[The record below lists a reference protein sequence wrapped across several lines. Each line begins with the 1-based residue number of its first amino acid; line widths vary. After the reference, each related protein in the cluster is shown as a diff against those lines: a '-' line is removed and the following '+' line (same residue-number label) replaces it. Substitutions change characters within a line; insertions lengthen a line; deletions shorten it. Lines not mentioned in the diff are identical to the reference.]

1 MIFLKFIFAFSLLI
15 LTHTQSFSQ
24 KTLWANKVLGYSS
37 EYRPD
42 QYGHAYRA
50 KQILGEPNKLPA
62 IGNSPVAWSPA
73 DAESRNEEWIKVG
86 FSESITLSQVAI
98 GENFNAGAIARVYV
112 YDDAG
117 KEFLIYKD
125 NPAPAMLRGR
135 MLNIMTAEK
144 IPNANAVKVVLQP
157 DKVPG
162 FNQLDAIAI
171 ADHQTLV
178 EAVINLAPDIPKDL
192 VKENLGKNVNSK
204 GQELAPIISPDGKT
218 LYFTRSNH
226 PQNIGSPTH
235 QDVWYSTLNNKNQWT
250 PAVNM
255 GAPINNA
262 GDNAVTSI
270 SSDGKTIYLINHYR
284 PDGSMFFG
292 LSQSFYT
299 KNGWSFPKNIE
310 MPGLYSDQNGMDLAV
325 SSHGNVMIL
334 SLQRRD
340 TEGDKDMYVSFKQK
354 DDSWSE
360 PRHMGNVINSADYEG
375 TPFLALDNKTLY
387 FSSAG
392 QSGYGKSDLFISRR
406 LDDTWTNWSKP
417 LNMGPVMNSAQWD
430 VYFSIPA
437 SGEYSY
443 ISSSENSLGEQDIFR
458 ISLPKELK
466 PEPVAIITGTVLTAE
481 TNKPVRAE
489 IVADI
494 KKNNEIFTTATYD
507 PETGNYRLILPIKDI
522 YRLTATEKGFF
533 PVTEEIDLSAETSFR
548 TITKNLVL
556 QPLVA
561 GQQIRMNNTMF
572 AQSSS
577 EVIASSFPELDRIV
591 ATLNEYPNMEILLE
605 GHTDNQGEVAKNVK
619 LSEERVTQVKKYMV
633 SKGITAR
640 RIQTKAWGP
649 AKPIASNATEQTRQK
664 NRRVEFTIL
673 KI

>member
-1 MIFLKFIFAFSLLI
+1 MIFLKFISVFFLLI
-15 LTHTQSFSQ
+15 LTQTRGFSQ
-24 KTLWANKVLGYSS
+24 KTLWASKILGYSS

-73 DAESRNEEWIKVG
+73 EAESRNEEWIKVG

-98 GENFNAGAIARVYV
+98 GENFNPGAIARVYV
-112 YDDAG
+112 YNESG

-125 NPAPAMLRGR
+125 NPAPVSLKGR
-135 MLNIMTAEK
+135 VLNIMTAEK

-226 PQNIGSPTH
+226 PQNVGSPSH

-255 GAPINNA
+255 GSPINNA

-354 DDSWSE
+354 DNSWSE

-392 QSGYGKSDLFISRR
+392 QSGYGKSDLFVTRR
-406 LDDTWTNWSKP
+406 LDDSWTNWSKP
-417 LNMGPVMNSAQWD
+417 LNLGPVINSPQWD

-466 PEPVAIITGTVLTAE
+466 PDPVAIITGTVLVAE
-481 TNKPVRAE
+481 SNQPVHAD
-489 IVADI
+489 IVADLA
-494 KKNNEIFTTATYD
+494 KSGEVFTSVTYD
-507 PETGNYRLILPIKDI
+507 PETGNYRLVLPMKDV

-533 PVTEEIDLSAETSFR
+533 PTTEEIDLSAETSFR
-548 TITKNLVL
+548 TITKNIVL
-556 QPLVA
+556 QPIKA
-561 GQQIRMNNTMF
+561 GQQIRLSNAMF

-577 EVIASSFPELDRIV
+577 EVVAASFPELDRIV
-591 ATLNEYPNMEILLE
+591 ATLNEYPAMEILLE
-605 GHTDNQGEVAKNVK
+605 GHTDNQGEVSKNVK
-619 LSEERVTQVKKYMV
+619 LSEERVTQVKKYML
-633 SKGITAR
+633 SKGIAAR

-673 KI
+673 KM

>member
-522 YRLTATEKGFF
+522 YRLTASEKGFF

>member
-112 YDDAG
+112 YNDTG

-125 NPAPAMLRGR
+125 NPAPASLRGR

-226 PQNIGSPTH
+226 PQNIGSPTN

-255 GAPINNA
+255 GPPINNA
-262 GDNAVTSI
+262 GNNAVTSI
-270 SSDGKTIYLINHYR
+270 SSDGKTIYLISHYR

-310 MPGLYSDQNGMDLAV
+310 MPGLYSEQNEMDLAV
-325 SSHGNVMIL
+325 SSNENVMIL

-354 DDSWSE
+354 DNSWSE
-360 PRHMGNVINSADYEG
+360 PRHMGNVINTADYEG

>member
-1 MIFLKFIFAFSLLI
+1 MIFLKFISVFSLLI
-15 LTHTQSFSQ
+15 LTQTQGFSQ

-73 DAESRNEEWIKVG
+73 EAESRNEEWIKVG

-98 GENFNAGAIARVYV
+98 GENFNPGAIARVYV
-112 YDDAG
+112 YNEAG
-117 KEFLIYKD
+117 KEFLVYKD
-125 NPAPAMLRGR
+125 SPAPVALKGR

-178 EAVINLAPDIPKDL
+178 EAVINLAPDVPKDL

-218 LYFTRSNH
+218 LYFTRANH
-226 PQNIGSPTH
+226 PQNIGSTSH
-235 QDVWYSTLNNKNQWT
+235 QDVWYSTLNSKNQWT

-255 GAPINNA
+255 GSPINNA

-392 QSGYGKSDLFISRR
+392 QSGYGKSDLFVTRR
-406 LDDTWTNWSKP
+406 LDESWTNWSKP
-417 LNMGPVMNSAQWD
+417 LNMGPVMNSPQWD

-481 TNKPVRAE
+481 TNKPIHAD
-489 IVADI
+489 IVADL
-494 KKNNEIFTTATYD
+494 KKSGEIFTTATYD
-507 PETGNYRLILPIKDI
+507 PETGNYRLVLPMKDV
-522 YRLTATEKGFF
+522 YRLTASEKGFF

-556 QPLVA
+556 QPIKP
-561 GQQIRMNNTMF
+561 GQQIRLSNTMF

-577 EVIASSFPELDRIV
+577 EVSASSFPELDRIV

-619 LSEERVTQVKKYMV
+619 LSEERVTQVKKYML
-633 SKGITAR
+633 SKGIVAK